1 MFSRKLLSIAIVSS
15 AVALSACDDKSS
27 ADTQA
32 EAPQVEAAIVSN
44 PDASAAGDMMIE
56 EKPFISTSVSAVETS
71 TVTAINHQT
80 REVTLLSEEG
90 ESTTFIAGDDVRNLA
105 QVSTG
110 DLVTVEYV
118 KNLTVQVIDAPD
130 AVPAVADVIAEVRA
144 EEGEMPAAATIETMV
159 EVSTIEA
166 IDIEANTFRLKDENG
181 MVTEYTARDPDN
193 LTRSKVGD
201 VVVATL
207 TEAMAISVSKVT
219 AE

>member
-1 MFSRKLLSIAIVSS
+1 MFSRKLLTIAIMSS
-15 AVALSACDDKSS
+15 AVTLSACNEKSEDVT
-27 ADTQA
+27 AA
-32 EAPQVEAAIVSN
+32 EQPKSTVV
-44 PDASAAGDMMIE
+44 ASAIE
-56 EKPFISTSVSAVETS
+56 EKPAEMMIQEKPYISTSVSAIETA
-71 TVTAINHQT
+71 TVTAIDQET
-80 REVTLLSEEG
+80 RSVTLLDEG
-90 ESTTFIAGDDVRNLA
+90 GNSTTFTAGDEVRNLA

-110 DLVTVEYV
+110 DLVTIEYI
-118 KNLTVQVIDAPD
+118 KNLTVQVIDAPN

-166 IDIEANTFRLKDENG
+166 IDIEANTFKLKDENG
-181 MVTEYTARDPDN
+181 MVTEYTARNPDN

-207 TEAMAISVSKVT
+207 TEAMAISVSKVV